1 MLYLVFIWFWKRAL
15 SINIRSVNVKRKR
28 IHSRIWDTHTH
39 TQISEDMEYRKL
51 KDQVPFFPSTSLISY
66 IPINFVT
73 LFFFQDEDGNGGG
86 DDIESRKPLPV
97 TNVPTFGGT
106 TVDWSKWK
114 LKYEFF
120 SSSFFSFSFSNSNQT
135 PCCN

>member
-1 MLYLVFIWFWKRAL
+1 
-15 SINIRSVNVKRKR
+15 
-28 IHSRIWDTHTH
+28 
-39 TQISEDMEYRKL
+39 MEYRKL